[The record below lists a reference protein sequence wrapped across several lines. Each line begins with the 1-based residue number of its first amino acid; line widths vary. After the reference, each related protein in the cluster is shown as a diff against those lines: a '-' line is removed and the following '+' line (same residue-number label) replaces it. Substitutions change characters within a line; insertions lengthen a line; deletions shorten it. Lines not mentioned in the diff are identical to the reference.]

1 MSAVRGAFALGAR
14 GPRRLAAA
22 ALLVLL
28 AATSGCAAF
37 RSLEGVPAGDL
48 SPDFRQPV
56 RSGLETIDLT
66 LLRRTPPPQHRV
78 DAGDV
83 LSVYIEGVLG
93 GPDQAPPISSATLA
107 LDRPSVGYPIEVR
120 EDGTLALP
128 FAGAVSVR
136 GLTLP
141 QVEATLREEFTE
153 RRALLKTGQE
163 RVLVSLQRPRTHSVL
178 VIRQESGNRQGNLG
192 SAGTVNFELDK
203 RGTGRIVDLPVY
215 QNDVLHALAATGG
228 LPGLDA
234 QNVIYVLRRPRVQTI
249 PPEQHPGPEA
259 PVAPAAPAE
268 DADSE
273 NGSEGERTYE
283 EDLDEEA
290 EAFQPTPPANFRPA
304 APMTVWRGQSPDGP
318 TAASYGAPQFALPAG
333 FSLNDRMAGPPPAP
347 APVPSAGP
355 SLPALPEAQTFPA
368 PTPLRATPVSTA
380 PPAIPAPAPWP
391 ISEEVAYS
399 PEFAGSQFIDAAPGE
414 PTFAPDGRLR
424 VPAERCPAD
433 GFGIAAATMPCAENG
448 FPPFPL
454 LGRSTMGGPHVLRI
468 PVRLTPGCPV
478 PFTEEDV
485 TLYDG
490 DIVFVE
496 HREPDVFYTGGL
508 LGGGQYQLPQNYDID
523 VLEALAI
530 VRQRG
535 GSTDKSPLTV
545 GGPSSLNQ
553 DVTVGASRLIILRK
567 DELGR
572 ELRVEVD
579 LEAAL
584 RDPGERVLVRPGDYL
599 VLRYT
604 KCEACGA
611 FVERLVFES
620 FLSALANAALFRQFE

>member
-1 MSAVRGAFALGAR
+1 
-14 GPRRLAAA
+14 GPASRRLAAA
-22 ALLVLL
+22 ALTLLL

-37 RSLEGVPAGDL
+37 RSLEGVPAGEL

-93 GPDQAPPISSATLA
+93 GSDQPPPISNANLA

-128 FAGAVSVR
+128 IAGAVYVR

-153 RRALLKTGQE
+153 RRALLKSGRE

-178 VIRQESGNRQGNLG
+178 VIRQESGNREGNLG

-203 RGTGRIVDLPVY
+203 RGTGRIVELPVY

-234 QNVIYVLRRPRVQTI
+234 QNVIYVLRRPRLQAV
-249 PPEQHPGPEA
+249 PPDLHARDLTPDEA
-259 PVAPAAPAE
+259 PDDEAPAAAPGPDE
-268 DADSE
+268 DADE
-273 NGSEGERTYE
+273 DFEGYEGEHGAPEPTD
-283 EDLDEEA
+283 EDAADA
-290 EAFQPTPPANFRPA
+290 EARRPGTFRPA
-304 APMTVWRGQSPDGP
+304 APMAVWRGQSPDAP
-318 TAASYGAPQFALPAG
+318 ALPAPGAPRFALPPG
-333 FSLNDRMAGPPPAP
+333 FSLDAPASTP
-347 APVPSAGP
+347 APVPATPIAHSGATAAP
-355 SLPALPEAQTFPA
+355 AALPPAPISVRPA
-368 PTPLRATPVSTA
+368 PTPLPLREEPAAAPTSDGPASGAPVPGARVPDALA
-380 PPAIPAPAPWP
+380 PGALAPGAPA
-391 ISEEVAYS
+391 
-399 PEFAGSQFIDAAPGE
+399 
-414 PTFAPDGRLR
+414 FAPDGRLR

-433 GFGIAAATMPCAENG
+433 GFGVAAATFPVMGE

-454 LGRSTMGGPHVLRI
+454 PGRSTMGGPHVLRI

-496 HREPDVFYTGGL
+496 HREPDIFYTGGL

-535 GSTDKSPLTV
+535 GSTGAAPLTV

-553 DVTVGASRLIILRK
+553 DVTVGASQLVILRK

-572 ELRVEVD
+572 ELRLEVD

-584 RDPGERVLVRPGDYL
+584 RDPRERVLVRPGDYL
-599 VLRYT
+599 ILRYT

-611 FVERLVFES
+611 FVERLIFDS
-620 FLSALANAALFRQFE
+620 ILDAFANAALFRQVD